1 MNSAAMNMN
10 PATSTASWQLALDS
24 TIDELVP
31 RLVEVRRHLHAHPE
45 LSGAEV
51 ETTEYLAG
59 LLRYAGIDPRLGPG
73 DRGLVVDAPL
83 PSNAA
88 TAKRVAMRADIDALP
103 IQEVAGRSYGSRCPG
118 RMHACGHDGH
128 SATLL
133 GAVLALHALD
143 KQGAFPWP
151 VPWRAIFQPAEE
163 TLTGAREMI
172 AAGFIDDVAG
182 IFSIHMDPGRAVGS
196 VGMRVGAFTAHC
208 DSLHIEIAG
217 QGGHAARPHQ
227 TRDPIAAGVMLVSN
241 LYQAIPRAVDS
252 QDAVVLSFGQFIAGD
267 AANVIPDR
275 ALVRGTLRTLD
286 RKVREQALEQI
297 RRVAAG
303 VAAAT
308 RTEIIVDRTGGI
320 ESVVNDPALTDV
332 ARAAAIEVL
341 GQQHVVEM
349 ARPSMGSEDFAA
361 YLDLVPG
368 NMFRL
373 GCASETAGC
382 SALHTPTFDLDER
395 ALAIGAKILA
405 HSCVLWAD
413 PRRGARS

>member
-1 MNSAAMNMN
+1 MN
-10 PATSTASWQLALDS
+10 PAATTSAPWQLALDT

-31 RLVEVRRHLHAHPE
+31 RLVELRRHLHAHPE
-45 LSGAEV
+45 LSGCET
-51 ETTEYLAG
+51 ETTEHLAG
-59 LLRYAGIDPRLGPG
+59 LLRYAGIEPRLGPG
-73 DRGLVVDAPL
+73 NRGLVVEAPL
-83 PSNAA
+83 APSAA
-88 TAKRVAMRADIDALP
+88 QTKRVAMRADIDALP
-103 IQEVAGRSYGSRCPG
+103 IQEVDGRTYGSRCPG

-128 SATLL
+128 ASTLL
-133 GAVLALHALD
+133 GAVLALHALE
-143 KQGAFPWP
+143 KQSAFPWP

-163 TLTGAREMI
+163 TLMGAREMI
-172 AAGFIDDVAG
+172 AAGFVEDVAG
-182 IFSIHMDPGRAVGS
+182 IFSLHMDPSRAVGS

-208 DSLHIEIAG
+208 DSLNITITG

-227 TRDPIAAGVMLVSN
+227 TRDPIAAGVMLISN

-267 AANVIPDR
+267 AANVIPDH

-303 VAAAT
+303 VAEAT
-308 RTEIIVDRTGGI
+308 RTEITVDRTGGI

-332 ARAAAIEVL
+332 ARTAAIEVV
-341 GQQHVVEM
+341 GRQHVVEM

-373 GCASETAGC
+373 GCASETAGS

-395 ALAIGAKILA
+395 CLAIGAKILA
-405 HSCVLWAD
+405 RSCVLWSD
-413 PRRGARS
+413 PRGLASRS

>member
-1 MNSAAMNMN
+1 MN
-10 PATSTASWQLALDS
+10 PATTTAPWQFALDAAV
-24 TIDELVP
+24 DELVP
-31 RLVEVRRHLHAHPE
+31 RLVEVRRHLHAYPE
-45 LSGAEV
+45 LSGSEV
-51 ETTEYLAG
+51 ETTRHLAEH
-59 LLRYAGIDPRLGPG
+59 LRAAGIEPRLGPD

-83 PSNAA
+83 A
-88 TAKRVAMRADIDALP
+88 TSATQTKRVAMRADIDALP
-103 IQEVAGRSYGSRCPG
+103 IQEVAGRAYGSQCPG

-128 SATLL
+128 SGTVL
-133 GAVLALHALD
+133 GAVLALHALGQ
-143 KQGAFPWP
+143 QGAFPWP

-163 TLTGAREMI
+163 TLNGAREMI
-172 AAGFIDDVAG
+172 AAGFVDEVAG
-182 IFSIHMDPGRAVGS
+182 IFSIHMDPGRAVGT

-208 DSLHIEIAG
+208 DSLNITIAG

-227 TRDPIAAGVMLVSN
+227 TRDPIAAGVLLISN

-252 QDAVVLSFGQFIAGD
+252 QDAVVLSFGQFLAGD

-308 RTEIIVDRTGGI
+308 RTEITVERTGGI
-320 ESVVNDPALTDV
+320 ESVVNDPALTEV
-332 ARAAAIEVL
+332 ARAAAVEVL
-341 GQQHVVEM
+341 GPQHVVEM

-373 GCASETAGC
+373 GCASETAGN

-405 HSCVLWAD
+405 RSCVLWSD
-413 PRRGARS
+413 PRGRASRS